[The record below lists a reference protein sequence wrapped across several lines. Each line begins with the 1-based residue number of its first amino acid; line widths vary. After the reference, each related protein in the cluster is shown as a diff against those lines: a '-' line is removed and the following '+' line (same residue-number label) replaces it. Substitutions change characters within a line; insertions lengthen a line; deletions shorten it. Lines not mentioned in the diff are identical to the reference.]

1 MPLLRRPESAAWSV
15 ESRFFK
21 KVEKK
26 FALSILMT
34 TFAIPFGGEQKI
46 IDNTERETR

>member
-1 MPLLRRPESAAWSV
+1 MALLRGPESTV
-15 ESRFFK
+15 QRMESRFFEK
-21 KVEKK
+21 IEKK
-26 FALSILMT
+26 FALSNLMT